1 MANVERPPLEPAAPS
16 CNVYLNNLSSVD
28 SEPAV
33 RAALSA
39 FGEVTEVAVLNGKL
53 GAFAFATFA
62 DQAGADAAV
71 AAAPLSVGGD
81 SCSIEFRRSRPRDPT
96 QKRRRNKNR
105 RRAAP
110 LSQQVYLKGLGGDV
124 SEDDIRAALG
134 AHGEIKKVFRR
145 KLKGDDAG
153 QLCDYAFVT
162 FTSDE
167 EAAAAYA
174 ADPPPFLSVCKTS
187 LQIRPLFVYSTVPWK
202 KNGGVAPRPLKPGPY
217 ILQNNKRRRFI

>member
-16 CNVYLNNLSSVD
+16 CNVYLNNLSSKD

-33 RAALSA
+33 RAALGA
-39 FGEVTEVAVLNGKL
+39 FGEVTDVAVLEGKL

-62 DQAGADAAV
+62 DQACAEAAV

-81 SCSIEFRRSRPRDPT
+81 SCSIEFRRSQPRDPA

-124 SEDDIRAALG
+124 SEDDIRDALG

-145 KLKGDDAG
+145 KLKGDAAG

-162 FTSDE
+162 FTSDD
-167 EAAAAYA
+167 EAAAAVA
-174 ADPPPFLSVCKTS
+174 AGATVSIAGSDVSVEA
-187 LQIRPLFVYSTVPWK
+187 RR
-202 KNGGVAPRPLKPGPY
+202 PRPRNDEDGADA
-217 ILQNNKRRRFI
+217 